1 MDEIVNKVQKSGL
14 ITIAL
19 SDFLPSTEIIALDI
33 KEQLWQGLVLK
44 EKDFRE
50 FLKENNWEQYRGEI
64 CTIFCSVDA
73 IVPTWAYMLI
83 AKELYGIASK
93 VFFGN
98 KEVALLQ
105 FAQEKIQA
113 LEISE
118 FTDARIVIKGCS
130 EVSDP
135 TFLFVEL
142 MKKFQG
148 SVKSILYG
156 EPCSTVPI
164 YKRPKE

>member
-19 SDFLPSTEIIALDI
+19 SDFLPKNEIVALDI

-50 FLKENNWEQYRGEI
+50 FLKENDWEQYRGQI

-83 AKELYGIASK
+83 AKELYGIALK

-98 KEVALLQ
+98 TEAALLQ
-105 FAQEKIQA
+105 FAQEKIHE
-113 LEISE
+113 LDLSE
-118 FTDARIVIKGCS
+118 FIDARIVIKGCS

-135 TFLFVEL
+135 AFLYVEL
-142 MKKFQG
+142 MKKLQG